1 LIFFLLLPKYQFSCY
16 YYFILKRKK
25 VSLGNDPKM
34 NYNKNDENNEM
45 TKITEKIYF

>member
-1 LIFFLLLPKYQFSCY
+1 
-16 YYFILKRKK
+16 LKRKK
-25 VSLGNDPKM
+25 VNLENDPKI